1 MLLVACRCKEGR
13 KEGRAVLNR
22 LYFACALLCGAACLS
37 ACDEKLS
44 SVAGPSPNLEPTFAS
59 IQSEVFEKTDSAGRA
74 ACANCH
80 TSTGRVP
87 AGGLDLNHDVAYN
100 NLVNT
105 PSRLK
110 PAATR
115 VIPGDPEN
123 SYIVQKVEGRP
134 GIVGLRMPFTG
145 PPFLS
150 DGQIL
155 ILKRWIAIGAP
166 RT

>member
-1 MLLVACRCKEGR
+1 MLNQIYL
-13 KEGRAVLNR
+13 
-22 LYFACALLCGAACLS
+22 ACALLLGAACLS

-44 SVAGPSPNLEPTFAS
+44 SIAGPTPNLEPTFAS

-74 ACANCH
+74 ACINCH
-80 TSTGRVP
+80 TSTGRTP
-87 AGGLDLNHDVAYN
+87 SGGLDLNHDVAYD

-105 PSRLK
+105 PSRAK
-110 PAATR
+110 TGAMR

-123 SYIVQKVEGRP
+123 SYIVHKVEGRAD
-134 GIVGLRMPFTG
+134 IVGRRMPFTG

-150 DGQIL
+150 DGQVI

-166 RT
+166 RN